1 MNEKYANWDL
11 NSGWFYWLQ
20 CNLVLSD
27 FEGHTGIVTAGGLWL
42 VKLLFCFLL
51 YCSCPC
57 APWRLD
63 TDRLWRL
70 NPLKTGNALLSV
82 MRTFRASTRT
92 SVLWCQNACQVRK
105 MRTCWQVCYCSQ
117 RRSCSFPTL
126 FCIINKQ
133 RLTYAASLTGI
144 SLLSGYIQQHIN
156 HTKANQCT
164 NN

>member
-1 MNEKYANWDL
+1 MNEKIANWDL

-51 YCSCPC
+51 CCSCPC
-57 APWRLD
+57 TPWRLD

-70 NPLKTGNALLSV
+70 NLLKTGNAILNV
-82 MRTFRASTRT
+82 MRSFRASTRT

-105 MRTCWQVCYCSQ
+105 MRACWQVWICSAFGRVQ
-117 RRSCSFPTL
+117 ASVSGRKRWPGCFFQVATKKNEGGL
-126 FCIINKQ
+126 FF
-133 RLTYAASLTGI
+133 
-144 SLLSGYIQQHIN
+144 
-156 HTKANQCT
+156 
-164 NN
+164 NNVS